1 MVASSV
7 ELADMVADALGL
19 GGQTVRHHLR
29 NLGEQ
34 KLVSYRGRGRH
45 AAEMTSLDAARLVI
59 TAAGSQFV
67 KDSVATLARF
77 GSLRRGKGRPKLPE
91 AFLSP
96 YGPLPHDDDGPL
108 EQHRLPGDDDEE
120 SALTLESFLQL
131 RIDRLRHGYPPRR
144 DRRERSSPFRRSDRL
159 AWSAL
164 ELYGGIPASDP
175 RAFAVVRWWPPGG
188 RSERAEFRNPS
199 ATPMEQAADIFMQY
213 PDIQML
219 AARFVSQSA
228 LEGVARALDMSG
240 K

>member
-91 AFLSP
+91 AYQSR
-96 YGPLPHDDDGPL
+96 YGPLPPEDSGL
-108 EQHRLPGDDDEE
+108 EQDPPRDDDEE
-120 SALTLESFLQL
+120 SALTLESFLRL

-164 ELYGGIPASDP
+164 ELYGGISATDP

-188 RSERAEFRNPS
+188 RSERAEFRNLS
-199 ATPMEQAADIFMQY
+199 ATPIEQAADIFMQY

-228 LEGVARALDMSG
+228 LEGVARALDKLG

>member
-1 MVASSV
+1 MASSV
-7 ELADMVADALGL
+7 ELADTVADALGL
-19 GGQTVRHHLR
+19 GAQTVRHHLR

-67 KDSVATLARF
+67 KDLVATLERF
-77 GSLRRGKGRPKLPE
+77 GSLRRGRGRPKLPE
-91 AFLSP
+91 AYQSN
-96 YGPLPHDDDGPL
+96 YGPLPPEDAGLL
-108 EQHRLPGDDDEE
+108 EQHSPGDDDEE

-164 ELYGGIPASDP
+164 ELYGGISASDP

-199 ATPMEQAADIFMQY
+199 ATPMEHAADIFMQY
-213 PDIQML
+213 PDIRML
-219 AARFVSQSA
+219 APGSSVKRP
-228 LEGVARALDMSG
+228 
-240 K
+240 